1 MDIHLLLQPEV
12 QNFINDNIYQS
23 IPVLALKKSPF
34 PAVKMIDI
42 ITQIESKQ
50 KAKNKLSKWF
60 STSNIIF
67 PSKLSIEQTSSEEC
81 ASYKASLISGNS
93 LIDLTGGFGIDC
105 YYFAQNIQKVT
116 HCEIQDDLSEIVA
129 HNYQQLNQLNIDCI
143 TGDSFDYLQ
152 KSGKQF
158 DFIYLDPARR
168 NQAKEKV
175 FFLSDCTPNVVEN
188 IDLLFNHSATILIKT
203 SPLLDIQA
211 GLNELKNVKEIHIV
225 ALNNEVKELLWILE
239 KDYCSTPN
247 LIAVNITKT
256 DLKKTTFSFDD
267 ENVASL
273 SVPLQFLYEPN
284 SALMKTGKFDAISSL
299 FNIKKL
305 HQHSHL
311 YTSDELVNFPGRRF
325 KILQTFPFN
334 KTYAKQ
340 HVFHQKAN
348 VTVRNFPISVDEL
361 RKKWKISDGGSKYI
375 FFTTTLSDQKIF
387 LICESV

>member
-12 QNFINDNIYQS
+12 QKFIDDNIHQS
-23 IPVLALKKSPF
+23 IPVLALKKSPL
-34 PAVKMIDI
+34 ADVKMIDL

-81 ASYKASLISGNS
+81 ASYKASLVKGDS

-105 YYFAQNIQKVT
+105 YYFAQKLKKVT
-116 HCEIQDDLSEIVA
+116 HCEIQEDLSKVVA
-129 HNYQQLNQLNIDCI
+129 HNYQQLKQFNIDCI
-143 TGDSFDYLQ
+143 TGDSLDYLQ
-152 KSGKQF
+152 QSNQQF

-175 FFLSDCTPNVVEN
+175 FFLSDCTPNVVKN
-188 IDLLFNHSATILIKT
+188 TDLLFNHTSSILIKT

-225 ALNNEVKELLWILE
+225 ALNNEVKELLWVLE

-256 DLKKTTFSFDD
+256 ALQKTIFSFDD
-267 ENVASL
+267 QGVANL
-273 SVPLQFLYEPN
+273 SVPLQYLYEPN
-284 SALMKTGKFDAISSL
+284 SALMKTGKFDSISSL
-299 FNIKKL
+299 FNVKKL

-311 YTSDELVNFPGRRF
+311 YTSDELVDFPGRKF
-325 KILQTFPFN
+325 KILQSLPFN
-334 KTYAKQ
+334 KANAKQ
-340 HVFHQKAN
+340 LLLQQKAN

-375 FFTTTLSDQKIF
+375 FFTTTLLDQKIF